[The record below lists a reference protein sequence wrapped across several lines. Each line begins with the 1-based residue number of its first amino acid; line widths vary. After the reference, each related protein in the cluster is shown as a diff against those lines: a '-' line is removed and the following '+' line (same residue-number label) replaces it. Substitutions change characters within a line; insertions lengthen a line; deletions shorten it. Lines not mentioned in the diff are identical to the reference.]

1 MFHIIQL
8 AEGFK
13 FGQTVKGK
21 TFLLPEVS
29 ILRSCKEAEA
39 VDGGPMRSLLATAGR
54 IDYVAVYIPDWQSM
68 GLYGTTSIEGIM
80 RFTEIEGFSCC
91 LPRAP
96 TPRSPQE
103 P

>member
-1 MFHIIQL
+1 MFHTIKL

-13 FGQTVKGK
+13 FGQTGEGK
-21 TFLLPEVS
+21 TFLLPEVP
-29 ILRSCKEAEA
+29 ILRSCKDAEA
-39 VDGGPMRSLLATAGR
+39 VDGGPMKSLLAMAGR
-54 IDYVAVYIPDWQSM
+54 IDYVAVYIPDWQSV
-68 GLYGTTSIEGIM
+68 GLLGTLSIEGIM
-80 RFTEIEGFSCC
+80 RFTEIEGFSCW